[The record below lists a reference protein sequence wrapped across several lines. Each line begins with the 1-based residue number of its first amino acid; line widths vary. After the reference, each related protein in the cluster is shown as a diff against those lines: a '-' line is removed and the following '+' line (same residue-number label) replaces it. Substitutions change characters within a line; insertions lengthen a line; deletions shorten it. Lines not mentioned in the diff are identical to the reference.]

1 MSANDM
7 SVETL
12 LRAHAPHA
20 PERLRERVLQL
31 ESRPS
36 RRFAAPPRRLALVVV
51 PAALAIAV
59 AAAVVH
65 GVVRSGHPAA
75 VSDHAAPK
83 SFGSGAATGGV
94 GSAGGTATTPN
105 AIRSALAP
113 NAPAIESQRLAHTD
127 AELRLR
133 VADTDALSQAT
144 SQATRIATS
153 LGGYAKSVDYGSSS
167 SSGEGEATLDLRI
180 PAQNVKT
187 ALARLS
193 SLGTIVSQ
201 RLSVTDLQDRFRTE
215 SAQISQLRRRIA
227 ALQTALRTQVLQES
241 QRVLLQIKL
250 AESKRALAQRL
261 NARKGTIAAA
271 ANASISLVIGTEK
284 AVAPAPAPRSR
295 LDRMLHSA
303 VGFLALEGVIALY
316 ALIVASPFALAAL
329 LVWLWRRRSV
339 DRLLST

>member
-1 MSANDM
+1 M

-20 PERLRERVLQL
+20 PERLRERVLAL
-31 ESRPS
+31 EPRPS
-36 RRFAAPPRRLALVVV
+36 RRTVLPPRRLALVVL

-59 AAAVVH
+59 VAAVVN

-75 VSDHAAPK
+75 LRDHAASK
-83 SFGSGAATGGV
+83 SFGSAASTGG
-94 GSAGGTATTPN
+94 AGGTVTAPD
-105 AIRSALAP
+105 ALRAAAAP

-133 VADTDALSQAT
+133 VADTRALSQAT
-144 SQATRIATS
+144 SQATRIATA
-153 LGGYAKSVDYGSSS
+153 LGGYAKSVDYRTP
-167 SSGEGEATLDLRI
+167 SSGAGEATLDLRV

-187 ALARLS
+187 AIARLS

-201 RLSVTDLQDRFRTE
+201 RLSVTDVQDRFRTE
-215 SAQISQLRRRIA
+215 SAQIAQLRRRAA
-227 ALQTALRTQVLQES
+227 ALETALRTQVLQES
-241 QRVLLQIKL
+241 QRILLQIKL
-250 AESKRALAQRL
+250 AETKRALAERL

-271 ANASISLVIGTEK
+271 ANASISLVIDTEK
-284 AVAPAPAPRSR
+284 AVAPAPAHRSR

-303 VGFLALEGVIALY
+303 VGFLALEGVVALY